1 MRRFAAVFMAMM
13 LLLSASLAEEGQK
26 APDYVLEGYDGGVTG
41 RNWDTN
47 LFFAR
52 MQEKTG
58 ISFQFNQH
66 TDEERWTERKHEIAE
81 GDNLPDVLFK
91 AELSGGEIRDL
102 YEAGRIID
110 LSPYLEEY
118 APDLWKLLQEHPA
131 WKEAI
136 TFPDGSIP
144 ALPQFNTLQNNDAM
158 WINSQWLRRAG
169 LEMPATA
176 EELTEVLRAFR
187 DKDPNGN
194 YEKDEVPLTFIGM
207 WELRFLA
214 HAFGIIDNDYYL
226 SVEDGRAVSHL
237 TSDEN
242 RAFLTWLHE
251 LWEEGLIDQR
261 GFAMTENVRKMTD
274 ENAPVPY
281 GVILSYTPLTV
292 VPVKA
297 ADQYTLLEPLTHD
310 GEKIYRS
317 LLGDT
322 IRGTF
327 AVTSA
332 CREPEKLV
340 SWVNALYTEEG
351 SRMAYY
357 GLENEEYIRNED
369 GTWEWMMDA
378 QTVASTT
385 LPEATISEGGIAP
398 GILDAAFQLEFSD
411 AQTRTFVGQ
420 LHSLTQY
427 SRMPFPSVIL
437 SGEDEKRIA
446 EIQRG
451 LSDYAETA
459 MACFVAGDTPL
470 TDENW
475 EAFCRTAEEKGL
487 TEMIGIWQ
495 KYIR

>member
-1 MRRFAAVFMAMM
+1 
-13 LLLSASLAEEGQK
+13 
-26 APDYVLEGYDGGVTG
+26 
-41 RNWDTN
+41 
-47 LFFAR
+47 
-52 MQEKTG
+52 
-58 ISFQFNQH
+58 
-66 TDEERWTERKHEIAE
+66 
-81 GDNLPDVLFK
+81 
-91 AELSGGEIRDL
+91 
-102 YEAGRIID
+102 
-110 LSPYLEEY
+110 
-118 APDLWKLLQEHPA
+118 
-131 WKEAI
+131 
-136 TFPDGSIP
+136 
-144 ALPQFNTLQNNDAM
+144 
-158 WINSQWLRRAG
+158 
-169 LEMPATA
+169 
-176 EELTEVLRAFR
+176 
-187 DKDPNGN
+187 
-194 YEKDEVPLTFIGM
+194 
-207 WELRFLA
+207 
-214 HAFGIIDNDYYL
+214 
-226 SVEDGRAVSHL
+226 
-237 TSDEN
+237 
-242 RAFLTWLHE
+242 
-251 LWEEGLIDQR
+251 
-261 GFAMTENVRKMTD
+261 
-274 ENAPVPY
+274 
-281 GVILSYTPLTV
+281 
-292 VPVKA
+292 
-297 ADQYTLLEPLTHD
+297 
-310 GEKIYRS
+310 
-317 LLGDT
+317 
-322 IRGTF
+322 
-327 AVTSA
+327 
-332 CREPEKLV
+332 
-340 SWVNALYTEEG
+340 VNALYTEEG